1 MISITRS
8 TGPTAYRSELKS
20 GRDMKKLLGFILAGV
35 LSPMVASAQQAD
47 RSSSVN
53 YFGDWR
59 LNCFEQ
65 DGMEQCLVTQAQ
77 VGQNGAAISVINVS
91 KTSENSLVEFVL
103 PLMTDLTKPVELKI
117 SENEGQSLPYS
128 ACNQSACFVLL
139 YDTDALLAG
148 FKANTEATMEFDL
161 FSGQR
166 VNIKISLR
174 GFTAAY
180 DALMSK

>member
-1 MISITRS
+1 
-8 TGPTAYRSELKS
+8 
-20 GRDMKKLLGFILAGV
+20 
-35 LSPMVASAQQAD
+35 
-47 RSSSVN
+47 
-53 YFGDWR
+53 
-59 LNCFEQ
+59 
-65 DGMEQCLVTQAQ
+65 
-77 VGQNGAAISVINVS
+77 
-91 KTSENSLVEFVL
+91 
-103 PLMTDLTKPVELKI
+103 MTDLTKPVELKI

-128 ACNQSACFVLL
+128 PCNQSACFVLL
-139 YDTDALLAG
+139 KDTDALLAG